1 MLLAAQSCLHRRGSI
16 VAAVTRLVAVLVNRN
31 AQGVTEASI
40 AQLRD
45 AVGDRLYVTETLDD
59 ATAAAHEI
67 IGVGALAIGGGD
79 GTFRRAAAD
88 LVATGGRVPVLLP
101 LRLGTGNA
109 IADVSGSS
117 RGDRAGLAKD
127 LARAASDEPAR
138 PLKLI
143 DVDGES
149 THFTGVGLDADYAV
163 DFRTLMK
170 DRNYGGV
177 LGKLSRGVPGLVVT
191 AMVRTVPR
199 LLARPLRHVRVVA
212 LDEPAWRLHDD
223 GSPDVRLAPGA
234 TLYEGPFSIAAASTI
249 HSYAHGMNFFPHAE
263 AMTGAFQIRISALTG
278 VETLVALP
286 RSFDGTF
293 RHPKLHDFAA
303 RAVAFE
309 LAEPARYH
317 VGGDLYGP
325 ATKFTVRLRPATVP
339 MLFRA

>member
-1 MLLAAQSCLHRRGSI
+1 
-16 VAAVTRLVAVLVNRN
+16 
-31 AQGVTEASI
+31 
-40 AQLRD
+40 
-45 AVGDRLYVTETLDD
+45 
-59 ATAAAHEI
+59 
-67 IGVGALAIGGGD
+67 
-79 GTFRRAAAD
+79 
-88 LVATGGRVPVLLP
+88 
-101 LRLGTGNA
+101 
-109 IADVSGSS
+109 
-117 RGDRAGLAKD
+117 
-127 LARAASDEPAR
+127 
-138 PLKLI
+138 
-143 DVDGES
+143 
-149 THFTGVGLDADYAV
+149 
-163 DFRTLMK
+163 MK

-191 AMVRTVPR
+191 AAVRTVPR

-212 LDEPAWRLHDD
+212 LDEPAWRLRDD
-223 GSPDVRLAPGA
+223 GTRGDELAPGA

-317 VGGDLYGP
+317 IGGDLHGP
-325 ATKFTVRLRPATVP
+325 ATPFTVRLRPATVP
-339 MLFRA
+339 MLFRG